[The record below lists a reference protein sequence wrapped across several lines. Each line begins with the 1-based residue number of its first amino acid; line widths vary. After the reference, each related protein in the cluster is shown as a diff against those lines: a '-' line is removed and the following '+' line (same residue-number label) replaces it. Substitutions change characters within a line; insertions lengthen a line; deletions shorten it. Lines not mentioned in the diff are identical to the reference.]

1 MSTPR
6 PGNDSASPLLLGRL
20 PLFAAILVA
29 ALVAAPS
36 ARAQAYPN
44 RPIKLV
50 VAVLPGGPMDVMGR
64 LIAQHLSSTLG
75 QVFVENRAG
84 AGTTL
89 GAKAVAS
96 AEPDGYTLL
105 LGNAATLAIGPTLYK
120 SAGYDPRTSFAP
132 VAFLASAPYV
142 LIVSPS
148 VPVRTVSE
156 LLAYAK
162 AHPGK
167 LSFGVPNAAP
177 PHMLAAWFKALTGTD
192 VVIVPYKGAS
202 AVLTDLLGG
211 QIQAGFE
218 TTSVL
223 LGHLQDKKINALA
236 VATPARLSDLPNVPT
251 MIESGFPDF
260 VASSWTSVMAPAGT
274 PKDIVGKLNESINTG
289 LNSPQMQ
296 CPLQTARRRCTT
308 RNAGRACG
316 LRRKRNSEMAGDGET
331 RRCHRRVIRDGVP
344 AGPFSNRD
352 EVNEAP
358 NGAPRAYSN
367 RIVGARDG
375 GGEVRVSESAPAAA
389 TKLPSNTI
397 TSRPAASRWRPS
409 AARVL

>member
-1 MSTPR
+1 
-6 PGNDSASPLLLGRL
+6 
-20 PLFAAILVA
+20 
-29 ALVAAPS
+29 
-36 ARAQAYPN
+36 
-44 RPIKLV
+44 
-50 VAVLPGGPMDVMGR
+50 MDVMGR

-120 SAGYDPRTSFAP
+120 SAGYDPRASFAP
-132 VAFLASAPYV
+132 VAFLASVPYV

-148 VPVRTVSE
+148 LPVRTVAE
-156 LLAYAK
+156 LVAYAK

-223 LGHLQDKKINALA
+223 FGHLQDKKINALA
-236 VATPARLSDLPNVPT
+236 VATQARLPDLPDVPT
-251 MIESGFPDF
+251 MIEGGFPDF

-274 PKDIVGKLNESINTG
+274 PKDIVAKLNESINTG
-289 LNSPQMQ
+289 LTTPQMQ
-296 CPLQTARRRCTT
+296 ARFKPARGRTPGLERRRSL
-308 RNAGRACG
+308 RPSSRA
-316 LRRKRNSEMAGDGET
+316 RSEMAGDGQD
-331 RRCHRRVIRDGVP
+331 RRHHRRVIR
-344 AGPFSNRD
+344 AGIGRAHLPTWD
-352 EVNEAP
+352 EVETNVEQ
-358 NGAPRAYSN
+358 
-367 RIVGARDG
+367 ARLLQL
-375 GGEVRVSESAPAAA
+375 RRC
-389 TKLPSNTI
+389 L
-397 TSRPAASRWRPS
+397 
-409 AARVL
+409 AR

>member
-1 MSTPR
+1 MAGDGQARGREGRMSTPR
-6 PGNDSASPLLLGRL
+6 RGNDGAKALLLGRL
-20 PLFAAILVA
+20 SLFATILVA
-29 ALVAAPS
+29 TLVAAPS

-156 LLAYAK
+156 LVAYAK

-223 LGHLQDKKINALA
+223 FGHLQDKKINALA
-236 VATPARLSDLPNVPT
+236 VATPARLRDLPNVPT

-296 CPLQTARRRCTT
+296 ARFKQLAADARPGTPEEL
-308 RNAGRACG
+308 AAFVASEIP
-316 LRRKRNSEMAGDGET
+316 KWQEMAKLA
-331 RRCHRRVIRDGVP
+331 GVT
-344 AGPFSNRD
+344 A
-352 EVNEAP
+352 E
-358 NGAPRAYSN
+358 
-367 RIVGARDG
+367 
-375 GGEVRVSESAPAAA
+375 
-389 TKLPSNTI
+389 
-397 TSRPAASRWRPS
+397 
-409 AARVL
+409 

>member
-1 MSTPR
+1 MAGHGQARRREGRMNTPHRRRDGGKRR
-6 PGNDSASPLLLGRL
+6 PFAGL
-20 PLFAAILVA
+20 PRVALVLVAIL
-29 ALVAAPS
+29 AAPKIVP
-36 ARAQAYPN
+36 AHAQSYPN
-44 RPIKLV
+44 RPIKLI

-64 LIAQHLSSTLG
+64 LIAQHLSSTFG

-120 SAGYDPRTSFAP
+120 SAGYDPVTSFAP
-132 VAFLASAPYV
+132 VAFLASVPYV

-148 VPVRTVSE
+148 LPVRTVPE
-156 LLAYAK
+156 LVAYAK

-223 LGHLQDKKINALA
+223 FSHLQDKKINALA
-236 VATPARLSDLPNVPT
+236 VATPARLPDLPEVPT
-251 MIESGFPDF
+251 MIESGFPGF
-260 VASSWTSVMAPAGT
+260 IASSWTSVMAPAGT
-274 PKDIVGKLNESINTG
+274 PKDSSASSTSRSMPGSI
-289 LNSPQMQ
+289 
-296 CPLQTARRRCTT
+296 RRRCRRASSSSRPMRGPELRRSLRPSSPVKF
-308 RNAGRACG
+308 RNGRAWP
-316 LRRKRNSEMAGDGET
+316 RS
-331 RRCHRRVIRDGVP
+331 P
-344 AGPFSNRD
+344 AS
-352 EVNEAP
+352 AP
-358 NGAPRAYSN
+358 NDPMR
-367 RIVGARDG
+367 RW
-375 GGEVRVSESAPAAA
+375 
-389 TKLPSNTI
+389 
-397 TSRPAASRWRPS
+397 SRPLRT
-409 AARVL
+409 

>member
-1 MSTPR
+1 MSKPHQR
-6 PGNDSASPLLLGRL
+6 NDGENRRL
-20 PLFAAILVA
+20 FDRLRLFATILAA
-29 ALVAAPS
+29 ALAVTS
-36 ARAQAYPN
+36 TAQAQSYPN
-44 RPIKLV
+44 RPIKLI

-64 LIAQHLSSTLG
+64 LIAQYLSSTLG

-84 AGTTL
+84 GGTTL

-105 LGNAATLAIGPTLYK
+105 LGNAATAIGPTLYK

-132 VAFLASAPYV
+132 VAFLASVPYV

-148 VPVRTVSE
+148 LPVRTVPE
-156 LLAYAK
+156 LVAYAK

-177 PHMLAAWFKALTGTD
+177 PHMLAAWFRALTGTD

-223 LGHLQDKKINALA
+223 FSHLQDKKINALA
-236 VATPARLSDLPNVPT
+236 VATQVRLPDLPDVPT

-274 PKDIVGKLNESINTG
+274 PKDIVGKLNESINAG
-289 LNSPQMQ
+289 LNTPQMQ
-296 CPLQTARRRCTT
+296 ARLKQLAADARPGTPEELATFISGEIPKWQTMAKI
-308 RNAGRACG
+308 AGVTA
-316 LRRKRNSEMAGDGET
+316 E
-331 RRCHRRVIRDGVP
+331 
-344 AGPFSNRD
+344 
-352 EVNEAP
+352 
-358 NGAPRAYSN
+358 
-367 RIVGARDG
+367 
-375 GGEVRVSESAPAAA
+375 
-389 TKLPSNTI
+389 
-397 TSRPAASRWRPS
+397 
-409 AARVL
+409 

>member
-1 MSTPR
+1 MAGDGQARRREGRMNTPHRRRDGGKRR
-6 PGNDSASPLLLGRL
+6 PFGGLPRL
-20 PLFAAILVA
+20 ALVLAAMLAA
-29 ALVAAPS
+29 ALAVKVVPAH
-36 ARAQAYPN
+36 AQSYPN
-44 RPIKLV
+44 RPIKLI

-64 LIAQHLSSTLG
+64 LIAQHLSSTFG

-120 SAGYDPRTSFAP
+120 SAGYDPLTSFAP
-132 VAFLASAPYV
+132 VAFLASVPYV

-148 VPVRTVSE
+148 LPVRTVPE
-156 LLAYAK
+156 LVAYAK

-177 PHMLAAWFKALTGTD
+177 PHLLAAWFKALTGTD

-223 LGHLQDKKINALA
+223 FSHLQDKKINALA
-236 VATPARLSDLPNVPT
+236 VATQARLPDLPEVPT
-251 MIESGFPDF
+251 MIESGFPGF
-260 VASSWTSVMAPAGT
+260 IASSWTSVMAPAGT
-274 PKDIVGKLNESINTG
+274 PKDIVGKLNESINAG
-289 LNSPQMQ
+289 LNTPQMQ
-296 CPLQTARRRCTT
+296 ARFKQLAADARPGTPEELAT
-308 RNAGRACG
+308 FIAGEIP
-316 LRRKRNSEMAGDGET
+316 KWQSMAK
-331 RRCHRRVIRDGVP
+331 VAGV
-344 AGPFSNRD
+344 
-352 EVNEAP
+352 
-358 NGAPRAYSN
+358 
-367 RIVGARDG
+367 
-375 GGEVRVSESAPAAA
+375 SAE
-389 TKLPSNTI
+389 
-397 TSRPAASRWRPS
+397 
-409 AARVL
+409 